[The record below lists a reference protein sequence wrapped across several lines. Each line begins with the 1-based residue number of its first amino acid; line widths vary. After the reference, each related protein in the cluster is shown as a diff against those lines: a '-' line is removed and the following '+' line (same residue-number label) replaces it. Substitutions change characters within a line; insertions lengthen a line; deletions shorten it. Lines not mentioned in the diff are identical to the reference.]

1 MVAADPAR
9 YELHYQD
16 ETHLETNP
24 YLCCVW
30 HRKGVQATLPAV
42 GTNLNSTPDLARNSR

>member
-1 MVAADPAR
+1 MRSSSPRPKKVAQEPER

-24 YLCCVW
+24 YLCRVS
-30 HRKGVQATLPAV
+30 
-42 GTNLNSTPDLARNSR
+42 GTGWASSQLYRQRGPTGG